1 MKLVELIKNNK
12 IKNDEMNLLWK
23 TFAKLIAKK
32 ISTRIQNDLP
42 KIHYNILNDTMNKD
56 CSTNLKTFGQN
67 LLKFLTGIA
76 HINIENNANNLN
88 HSKQKKIHACY
99 FTAVQIYLI

>member
-1 MKLVELIKNNK
+1 
-12 IKNDEMNLLWK
+12 MNLLWK

-42 KIHYNILNDTMNKD
+42 KIHYNNLNDTMNKD

-76 HINIENNANNLN
+76 NINIEKNRNR
-88 HSKQKKIHACY
+88 KKYMHAISPLCK
-99 FTAVQIYLI
+99 FILFRISII

>member
-1 MKLVELIKNNK
+1 
-12 IKNDEMNLLWK
+12 MNLLWK
-23 TFAKLIAKK
+23 IFAKLIAKK

-42 KIHYNILNDTMNKD
+42 KIHYNNLNDTMNKD

-76 HINIENNANNLN
+76 NINIENNANNLN
-88 HSKQKKIHACY
+88 HSKQKKMHAISPLCK
-99 FTAVQIYLI
+99 FILFRISII

>member
-1 MKLVELIKNNK
+1 
-12 IKNDEMNLLWK
+12 MNLLWK

-42 KIHYNILNDTMNKD
+42 KIHYNILNDTMNKG

-76 HINIENNANNLN
+76 NINIENNANNLN

-99 FTAVQIYLI
+99 FTAEQIYLI